1 MHKIK
6 ALYTNEMI
14 KFSRKI
20 SVIVILAIMTLGVI
34 GYGAV
39 LKLTEVSTGPI
50 QNPGG
55 NESEM
60 LKQQL
65 DYFRTEIIAIETR
78 IEQAS
83 GPELTA
89 LLNEKYYM
97 ESEISRLELALEYD
111 IPLYSSS
118 DYRVRLLAEIARQK
132 ALRLNLE
139 IIPADDRTPQQLA
152 QIAAIDQLID
162 QLLDSVKSKNFRAY
176 IDLLI
181 SQANLDTALSSEEKA
196 IKIENL
202 ELWFLADPSGG
213 LDGKSDYNSIQSALS
228 QIETYKLSL
237 LKNLDYTAGS
247 NIVYPLTPAGRS
259 EITDQLAVLDYR
271 LRHGLSVNNNMNFNY
286 ADMASRGMLSF
297 GLFMI
302 VLLTM
307 ILAGGS
313 VSQEIATGSIKS
325 LIIAPVKRWKI
336 FTAKVFS
343 LLSMSLAAVLF
354 LYLLAM
360 AVRGSLFGFFSGEP
374 YVYAVNGQAGELNF
388 YVFMLG
394 YLLAD
399 FIDIIVYM
407 ALAMMLSV
415 ITRNTALSVGVS
427 VGVYFVGSFVVQAL
441 AVLDLMGQRG
451 EWVKFIPFSNLA
463 LAADLFPFDNYL
475 NIFNAMGGF
484 GIKPETPSALF
495 SLTYLAVLV
504 FCLGYTALDSFVRR
518 DIK

>member
-1 MHKIK
+1 MHKVK
-6 ALYTNEMI
+6 ALYINEMI
-14 KFSRKI
+14 KYSKKV

-39 LKLTEVSTGPI
+39 LKLTEVSTGTF
-50 QNPGG
+50 QNPAG

-60 LKQQL
+60 LQQQL
-65 DYFRTEIIAIETR
+65 DYFRTEIIAIEKR

-83 GPELTA
+83 DEELTA
-89 LLNEKYYM
+89 LLNEKYFM
-97 ESEISRLELALEYD
+97 ESEISRLELAIEYD

-118 DYRVRLLAEIARQK
+118 DYRVQLLAEIARQK
-132 ALRLNLE
+132 SLRQNLAS
-139 IIPADDRTPQQLA
+139 IPADDRTPQQQA
-152 QIAAIDQLID
+152 QIAAIDRLTG
-162 QLLDSVKSKNFRAY
+162 QLLDSVKSSNFRAY

-181 SQANLDTALSSEEKA
+181 DQANLDSTLSAEEKT
-196 IKIENL
+196 IKVENL
-202 ELWFLADPSGG
+202 ELWYLADPSGG
-213 LDGKSDYNSIQSALS
+213 LDGKTDNNIIQNALS
-228 QIETYKLSL
+228 QVETYKLSL

-247 NIVYPLTPAGRS
+247 SVVYPLTPAGRA
-259 EITDQLAVLDYR
+259 EITDQLAVLEYR
-271 LRHGLSVNNNMNFNY
+271 LRNGFNVNNNLNFNY
-286 ADMASRGMLSF
+286 ADMASRGMMSF

-336 FTAKVFS
+336 FTAKVLS
-343 LLSMSLAAVLF
+343 LLSMSIAAVIF
-354 LYLLAM
+354 LYFLSM
-360 AVRGSLFGFFSGEP
+360 AVRGFLFGFLSGEP
-374 YVYAVNGQAGELNF
+374 YVYAVNGQAGELN
-388 YVFMLG
+388 YYIFMLG

-463 LAADLFPFDNYL
+463 LAADLFPYDNYM
-475 NIFNAMGGF
+475 NIFNAIGGY

-495 SLTYLAVLV
+495 SLIYLTVLV
-504 FCLGYTALDSFVRR
+504 ICLGYTTLDSFVRR

>member
-1 MHKIK
+1 LHKIK

-14 KFSRKI
+14 KYSKKI
-20 SVIVILAIMTLGVI
+20 SVIVILAIMILGVI
-34 GYGAV
+34 GYGVV
-39 LKLTEVSTGPI
+39 LKLTEVSTNAI
-50 QNPGG
+50 QNPAG

-78 IEQAS
+78 IDQAS
-83 GPELTA
+83 GEELTA
-89 LLNEKYYM
+89 LLNEKYYI
-97 ESEISRLELALEYD
+97 ESEISRLELAIEYN
-111 IPLYSSS
+111 IPLYSSN
-118 DYRVRLLAEIARQK
+118 DYRVQLLAEIARQK
-132 ALRLNLE
+132 SLRQNLAN
-139 IIPADDRTPQQLA
+139 IPDSDRTPQQQA
-152 QIAAIDQLID
+152 QIAAIDKLTG
-162 QLLDSVKSKNFRAY
+162 QLLDSVKSSNFRAY

-181 SQANLDTALSSEEKA
+181 DQANIDSTLSVEEKT
-196 IKIENL
+196 IKVENL
-202 ELWFLADPSGG
+202 ELWYLADPSGG
-213 LDGKSDYNSIQSALS
+213 LDGKTDNNMIQSALS
-228 QIETYKLSL
+228 QVESYKLSL

-247 NIVYPLTPAGRS
+247 SIIYPLTPAGRA
-259 EITDQLAVLDYR
+259 EIADQLAVLEYR
-271 LRHGLSVNNNMNFNY
+271 LRHGLSVNNNMNFNF

-343 LLSMSLAAVLF
+343 LLSMSIAAVLF

-360 AVRGSLFGFFSGEP
+360 VVRGFLFGFLSGEP

-451 EWVKFIPFSNLA
+451 EWVKFVPFSNLA
-463 LAADLFPFDNYL
+463 LAADLFPYDNYM

-495 SLTYLAVLV
+495 SLIYLAVLV